1 MRAFMVSLAMFM
13 AVLFPSVS
21 NAQVYPLRTA
31 PPEVT
36 AAAVDWLIN
45 SEPVVV
51 NSSVYLPTRA
61 VRLFDGQV
69 MVQVGVYQGVP
80 VYADATLEPNSII
93 YVPVGGDRMR
103 TYERRRDRELAGT
116 TGSRTPS
123 FPVESPAAIPAE
135 ERIVGTTGSIVP
147 NVVGSSNAVTPR
159 PHRTVVETIPRP
171 RATRGVWVDFA
182 GARWYSA
189 GTSAS
194 YSPDRF
200 TKVGEYRG
208 FPVYLE
214 TGSRKD
220 EIWVQVV
227 ADGPVAPYSKR

>member
-1 MRAFMVSLAMFM
+1 
-13 AVLFPSVS
+13 
-21 NAQVYPLRTA
+21 
-31 PPEVT
+31 
-36 AAAVDWLIN
+36 
-45 SEPVVV
+45 
-51 NSSVYLPTRA
+51 
-61 VRLFDGQV
+61 
-69 MVQVGVYQGVP
+69 
-80 VYADATLEPNSII
+80 VYADVTLEPNSII

-123 FPVESPAAIPAE
+123 FPVQTATVPAE
-135 ERIVGTTGSIVP
+135 ERIVGTTGSIAPSAVEERIVGTAGSVVP
-147 NVVGSSNAVTPR
+147 NAVGSSIPVTQRPR
-159 PHRTVVETIPRP
+159 RTVVETIPRP

-214 TGSRKD
+214 TAGRKD

-227 ADGPVAPYSKR
+227 AGGPLAPYSIR

>member
-1 MRAFMVSLAMFM
+1 
-13 AVLFPSVS
+13 
-21 NAQVYPLRTA
+21 
-31 PPEVT
+31 
-36 AAAVDWLIN
+36 
-45 SEPVVV
+45 
-51 NSSVYLPTRA
+51 
-61 VRLFDGQV
+61 

-80 VYADATLEPNSII
+80 VYADVTLEPNSII

-123 FPVESPAAIPAE
+123 FPVEIPAAIPAE
-135 ERIVGTTGSIVP
+135 QRIVRTAGSVPPSAVEERIVGTSGSVVP
-147 NVVGSSNAVTPR
+147 NVVGSPSVVTSRPR
-159 PHRTVVETIPRP
+159 RTLVETVPRP
-171 RATRGVWVDFA
+171 RATTGVWVEFG

-189 GTSAS
+189 GISTS

-214 TGSRKD
+214 TAGRND

-227 ADGPVAPYSKR
+227 AGGPLAPYSLR